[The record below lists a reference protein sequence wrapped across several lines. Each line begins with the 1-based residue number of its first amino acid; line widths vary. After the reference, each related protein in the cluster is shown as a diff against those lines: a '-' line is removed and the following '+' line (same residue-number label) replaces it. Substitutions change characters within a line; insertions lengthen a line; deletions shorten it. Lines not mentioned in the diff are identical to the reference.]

1 MKKLMVFGISF
12 ASCMVVF
19 LMTIFIF
26 KEPITNYLVS
36 NNNLKLVGVLYGK
49 NTLYDVV
56 ARNNYISYK
65 KDIDSNVISGSVS
78 SDNVSNDKYEKEI
91 LEKDDSTEGYK
102 FINIEINGYKSYLI
116 AIYDPSKV
124 KLVSSRWF
132 NRGNTGQQTVIDI
145 CKRYSNQSLRIL
157 DLCTGSGAIAISLS
171 KILNTQVFAS
181 DVSTKALEVAEKN
194 NVLNNSKVEFIESNL
209 FEQING
215 EKFDIIVSNPPYIK
229 NEEIKLLSKQVQN
242 EPYIALAGGEDGL
255 DFYRKII
262 DEAYKHINKNG
273 YLCLEIGYDQKEDVE
288 NLLKEN
294 KNYSE
299 IKTIQD
305 FSGNDR
311 CTIAKVGKI

>member
-1 MKKLMVFGISF
+1 MNIKQALEEAKNIL
-12 ASCMVVF
+12 
-19 LMTIFIF
+19 
-26 KEPITNYLVS
+26 KS
-36 NNNLKLVGVLYGK
+36 NNFEDSNIIAKELLSYVL
-49 NTLYDVV
+49 
-56 ARNNYISYK
+56 K
-65 KDIDSNVISGSVS
+65 KDKVYLTINSDTALTDTEYAEFTKYIEQIIDGKPLQYITQKQEFMGTEFFVNEDVLIPQP
-78 SDNVSNDKYEKEI
+78 DTEI
-91 LEKDDSTEGYK
+91 LVE
-102 FINIEINGYKSYLI
+102 
-116 AIYDPSKV
+116 
-124 KLVSSRWF
+124 
-132 NRGNTGQQTVIDI
+132 TVLDI

-273 YLCLEIGYDQKEDVE
+273 YLCLEIGYDQKEDLIKLIKQNE
-288 NLLKEN
+288 NYEYEN
-294 KNYSE
+294 C
-299 IKTIQD
+299 IKD
-305 FSGNDR
+305 LSNNDR
-311 CTIAKVGKI
+311 CIIAKIV